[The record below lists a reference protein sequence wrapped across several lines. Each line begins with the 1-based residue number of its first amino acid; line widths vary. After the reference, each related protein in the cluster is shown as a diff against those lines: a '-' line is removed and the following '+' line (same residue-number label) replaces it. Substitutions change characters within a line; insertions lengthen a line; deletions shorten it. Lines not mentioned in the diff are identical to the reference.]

1 MEGKAGYFEA
11 SKGSRLKGYS
21 SHTFA
26 FGCLLAHHVARLN
39 GILVTINA
47 GYVVLFPFSHII
59 GIIFDTMGY
68 PPPPARRRN
77 PPHSFPFYFFSSLFF
92 LFFIP
97 PVHCVNILQH
107 N

>member
-59 GIIFDTMGY
+59 GIILRTVERDT
-68 PPPPARRRN
+68 PPCHANGPC
-77 PPHSFPFYFFSSLFF
+77 HSFPL
-92 LFFIP
+92 
-97 PVHCVNILQH
+97 
-107 N
+107 

>member
-68 PPPPARRRN
+68 PPPPCAEAKA
-77 PPHSFPFYFFSSLFF
+77 SA
-92 LFFIP
+92 FIP
-97 PVHCVNILQH
+97 LRIFSLPIFFFHSLRSYY
-107 N
+107 